1 MLDDDFKIGL
11 AFKDNKTILYNPFA
25 HSDIIISS
33 PLGLRRLVGAE
44 GDKEREYSFMSSLEI
59 FVMERAHVLFM
70 QNWQHMDEILPMLNR
85 IPRHKDMTNDLNE
98 IRPYHFENLSKF
110 YRQNI
115 VYTEHKFAE
124 LNAINARYFTNYQG
138 CLANKCSFEQI
149 IPESEVEINQEFMKF
164 DVDNFQKEAD
174 YRFEF
179 FKTKVWEK
187 IRFNED
193 LQKVVLFVSSY
204 FDFIRLR
211 SYFKFLTLLKLSSN
225 NLSIGK
231 LTQALVLLVNTLK
244 EIRFSPELPT
254 SSTANKSSCL
264 LPKELI
270 SSLCKPNPFIVHLFN
285 ISR

>member
-70 QNWQHMDEILPMLNR
+70 QNWQHMDEILPMFNR

-110 YRQNI
+110 FRQNI

-138 CLANKCSFEQI
+138 CLTNKCSFEQI
-149 IPESEVEINQEFMKF
+149 LPENEVEINQEFMKF

-193 LQKVVLFVSSY
+193 LQKVVIFVSSY

-211 SYFKFLTLLKLSSN
+211 SYFKYFY
-225 NLSIGK
+225 
-231 LTQALVLLVNTLK
+231 
-244 EIRFSPELPT
+244 
-254 SSTANKSSCL
+254 
-264 LPKELI
+264 
-270 SSLCKPNPFIVHLFN
+270 
-285 ISR
+285 